1 MGIETNRIETEFII
15 KSVCEKKV
23 AVKIHK
29 GRKIVKCSFEDY
41 DLEKTVKVNIDE
53 NDKKHFSLDDQ
64 VKIYFSY
71 FSHVMTFNATV
82 KRNSAEFLISYPEVL
97 YKNLS
102 RKYERVK
109 PPEGSKIEFT
119 VKGEKFELN
128 FPKTDEYNSV
138 DAPDFDP
145 SAFSVKNIAELVSDF
160 REKMLEHIKIVNI
173 VTFRKKGPQQIEEMI
188 VARTGKVLFIPSTNE
203 KLPEDNFVENVP
215 VLNEEEID
223 SYIENGSKNLK
234 IRNFEKSSDGVHS
247 ELYCPILYNEYVI
260 GYVQL
265 VNRDEMKSIIS
276 NEILEYT
283 HQFSKILA
291 FSLKVNNYF
300 KEKTV
305 DYEKFESSII
315 DISASGLLFCSR
327 SKKLDKSFFIYTD
340 LKAEIFLGG
349 SVINAS
355 CRIMRKFK
363 SNGTVFYGIIF
374 LDIADEDF
382 ELLFLM
388 LYGRKMTD
396 DDRELW
402 EGGATP
408 PPVEI

>member
-1 MGIETNRIETEFII
+1 MLLLKRCSSEIRI
-15 KSVCEKKV
+15 
-23 AVKIHK
+23 
-29 GRKIVKCSFEDY
+29 
-41 DLEKTVKVNIDE
+41 
-53 NDKKHFSLDDQ
+53 
-64 VKIYFSY
+64 
-71 FSHVMTFNATV
+71 TFPDV
-82 KRNSAEFLISYPEVL
+82 V

-109 PPEGSKIEFT
+109 PPEGSRIEFN

-145 SAFSVKNIAELVSDF
+145 SAFSVQNIAELVSDF
-160 REKMLEHIKIVNI
+160 REKMLDHIKIVNI
-173 VTFRKKGPQQIEEMI
+173 ITFRKKGPEQIEEMLI
-188 VARTGKVLFIPSTNE
+188 ARTGKVLFIPSTNDP
-203 KLPEDNFVENVP
+203 LPEENVIEGVP
-215 VLNEEEID
+215 ILTAEEID
-223 SYIENGSKNLK
+223 STVENGTKNLK
-234 IRNFEKSSDGVHS
+234 ISNFEKSSDGIHS
-247 ELYCPILYNEYVI
+247 ELYCPVLYNEYVI

-265 VNRDEMKSIIS
+265 VNRDDKKSIIS

-300 KEKTV
+300 KERSI
-305 DYEKFESSII
+305 DYERFESSII
-315 DISASGLLFCSR
+315 DISASGLLFCSC

-349 SVINAS
+349 SVINAN

-363 SNGTVFYGIIF
+363 SKGTVFYGIIF
-374 LDIADEDF
+374 LDIEPEDF

-396 DDRELW
+396 KDQELW
-402 EGGATP
+402 EGGSKP

>member
-15 KSVCEKKV
+15 KSVCEKKIPV
-23 AVKIHK
+23 SLHH
-29 GRKIVKCSFEDY
+29 GRDILKCTFSDYELNEDVLV
-41 DLEKTVKVNIDE
+41 DLSEEDKKKLKLEDKVKV
-53 NDKKHFSLDDQ
+53 
-64 VKIYFSY
+64 YFSY
-71 FSHVMTFNATV
+71 FSHVMTFAASV
-82 KRNSAEFLISYPEVL
+82 KRCSSEIRITFPDVV

-109 PPEGSKIEFT
+109 PPEGSRIEFT

-145 SAFSVKNIAELVSDF
+145 SAFSVSNIADLVGDF
-160 REKMLEHIKIVNI
+160 REKMLDHIKIVNI

-188 VARTGKVLFIPSTNE
+188 VAKTGKVLFIPSTNDP
-203 KLPEDNFVENVP
+203 LPEEHVIEGVP
-215 VLNEEEID
+215 VLTAEEID
-223 SYIENGSKNLK
+223 EAVENGTKNLK
-234 IRNFEKSSDGVHS
+234 IRNFEKSSDGIHS

-265 VNRDEMKSIIS
+265 VNRDEKKSIIS

-315 DISASGLLFCSR
+315 DISASGLLFCSS

-349 SVINAS
+349 SVINAA

-363 SNGTVFYGIIF
+363 SKDTVFYGIIF
-374 LDIADEDF
+374 LEIEPEEF

-396 DDRELW
+396 EDRELW
-402 EGGATP
+402 EGGSSP

>member
-1 MGIETNRIETEFII
+1 MGLETNRIETEFII
-15 KSVCEKKV
+15 KSVCEKEIPV
-23 AVKIHK
+23 SIHY
-29 GRKIVKCSFEDY
+29 GRHIIKCSFTDY
-41 DLEKTVKVNIDE
+41 ELGSFVLIKID
-53 NDKKHFSLDDQ
+53 DKDKDILNNDDQ
-64 VKIYFSY
+64 VKVYFSY
-71 FSHVMTFNATV
+71 FSHVMTFTGAV
-82 KRNSAEFLISYPEVL
+82 RKNSNEFKISFPDVI

-109 PPEGSKIEFT
+109 PPEGSKIEFN

-145 SAFSVKNIAELVSDF
+145 SSFSVDNIADLVSDF
-160 REKMLEHIKIVNI
+160 REKMLDHIKEVNI
-173 VTFRKKGPQQIEEMI
+173 VTFRKKGPEQIEELI
-188 VARTGKVLFIPSTNE
+188 IARTGKVLFIPSTNDP
-203 KLPEDNFVENVP
+203 LPEEQLIEGVP
-215 VLNEEEID
+215 VLTADEID
-223 SYIENGSKNLK
+223 STVENGTKNLK
-234 IRNFEKSSDGVHS
+234 IRNFEKSSDGIHS
-247 ELYCPILYNEYVI
+247 ELYCPVLYNEYVI
-260 GYVQL
+260 GYVLL
-265 VNRDEMKSIIS
+265 VNRDEKKSIIS
-276 NEILEYT
+276 NEILEYS

-315 DISASGLLFCSR
+315 DISASGLLFCSS

-349 SVINAS
+349 SVINAN

-363 SNGTVFYGIIF
+363 NKGTVFYGIIF
-374 LDIADEDF
+374 LDIAPEDF

-396 DDRELW
+396 EDKSLW
-402 EGGATP
+402 EGGSSP